1 MSLVAAALALAGCT
15 TQAATIDVP
24 TSAKA
29 PTYTCSP
36 TAAGASPTPCTP
48 EEYSEQQREAQA
60 AEEAKGVYREMVSE
74 LSALQRAG
82 GATTASSALQ
92 QRAGGPY
99 LEGQL
104 TTLRGIKKLGATQDG
119 TVRITK
125 LSPVAGASERGY
137 DTALLACVDATA
149 SSLVKD
155 DKTLVPGRLIA
166 ETVYFRY
173 DSGQLKA
180 WDSEKAN
187 AKKSC

>member
-1 MSLVAAALALAGCT
+1 MAGLAASALALVGCT
-15 TQAATIDVP
+15 TQAAPSVAP

-36 TAAGASPTPCTP
+36 TTGSGPTPCTP

-60 AEEAKGVYREMVSE
+60 TEEAKGIYRELVSE
-74 LSALQRAG
+74 LSALQRGG

-92 QRAGGPY
+92 QRADGAY

-104 TTLRGIKKLGATQDG
+104 ATLTSIKKLGAKLDG

-125 LSPVAGASERGY
+125 LAPAAGASERGY
-137 DTALLACVDATA
+137 DTALLACVDATG

-155 DKTLVPGRLIA
+155 DTTLAPGRLVA

-173 DSGQLKA
+173 DAGRLKA

-187 AKKSC
+187 AKKVC